1 MRSIGVVTVARSDY
15 GVYLPLLRAIT
26 SDAGLKLQLF
36 VSGAHLTADFGSTV
50 NAIEADGFPIAE
62 RVDML
67 LPSDA
72 PEAVAESMGRGTAG
86 FARAFARTRQD
97 LLVILGDRFEMH
109 AAAVAAVPFNI
120 PMAHIGGGELTEGAI
135 DDSFRHSLTKLSHLH
150 FVYTEEFARRIV
162 QMGEEPWRVR
172 VCGALSLDNLSQV
185 KLLDRSELEKRFALR
200 SDGPFL
206 LVTYHPVTLET
217 GDLER
222 QVSELLAALD
232 ASRMPVLFTMPN
244 ADTGTRAIRHAIE
257 AYVRDHPQARA
268 VENMGTQGYFS
279 AMQLAAAM
287 VGNSSSGI
295 LEAASFALPVVNV
308 GTRQKGRPRAK
319 NVLDVGYGR
328 QEIAAAIQRAVSQQ
342 FRESLHGMLNPYGEG
357 KAAPAIVSVLRSVPL
372 DSALVRKRFADQRLG
387 RMKATF

>member
-26 SDAGLKLQLF
+26 ADPDLKLLLF
-36 VSGAHLTADFGSTV
+36 VSGAHLSERFGNTV
-50 NAIEADGFPIAE
+50 SAIEADGFPIAE
-62 RVDML
+62 RVEML

-72 PEAVAESMGRGTAG
+72 PETVAESMGCGTAG
-86 FARAFARTRQD
+86 FARAFARTRPD
-97 LLVILGDRFEMH
+97 LLVVLGDRFEMH
-109 AAAVAAVPFNI
+109 AAASAAVPFTI

-150 FVYTEEFARRIV
+150 FVYTEEFARRVV

-172 VCGALSLDNLSQV
+172 VCGALSLDNLDHV
-185 KLLDRSELEKRFALR
+185 KLLDRSELEKRFGLQL
-200 SDGPFL
+200 DEPFL

-217 GDLER
+217 DDLER
-222 QVSELLAALD
+222 QIRELLAALE
-232 ASRMPVLFTMPN
+232 ASGMRVVFTMPN
-244 ADTGTRAIRHAIE
+244 ADAGNSAIRRGLGDF
-257 AYVRDHPQARA
+257 VRDQARA
-268 VENMGTQGYFS
+268 QVVENMGTQGYFS
-279 AMQLAAAM
+279 AMKLAAAM

-295 LEAASFALPVVNV
+295 LEAASFALPVVNI
-308 GTRQKGRPRAK
+308 GTRQKGRPRAR

-342 FRESLHGMLNPYGEG
+342 FRESLRGMVNPYGEG

-372 DSALVRKRFADQRLG
+372 DSALLRKRFADQRLG
-387 RMKATF
+387 RMKATS